1 MNYFKRPIMVEA
13 IQWTGTNSEE
23 IQKFTD
29 GKMKRSKDIIKV
41 NTVSGERSA
50 AVSDY
55 ILKNSLG
62 ELSVCNSYEFRRDYE
77 KFDDGMDVS
86 VERQF
91 INEPKA
97 TVKRTISNKKV
108 KAVIISQDGLTR
120 LLINNKEIKNVS
132 ELYFNHDDTKNQPVL
147 SYTAMIENAF
157 ED

>member
-1 MNYFKRPIMVEA
+1 M
-13 IQWTGTNSEE
+13 
-23 IQKFTD
+23 
-29 GKMKRSKDIIKV
+29 
-41 NTVSGERSA
+41 ERH
-50 AVSDY
+50 
-55 ILKNSLG
+55 
-62 ELSVCNSYEFRRDYE
+62 
-77 KFDDGMDVS
+77 
-86 VERQF
+86 F

>member
-13 IQWTGTNSEE
+13 VQWTGTNSEE
-23 IQKFTD
+23 IQKFID
-29 GKMKRSKDIIKV
+29 RKMKRSKDIIKV

>member
-29 GKMKRSKDIIKV
+29 RKMKRSKDIIKV

-62 ELSVCNSYEFRRDYE
+62 ELSVCL
-77 KFDDGMDVS
+77 
-86 VERQF
+86 QF
-91 INEPKA
+91 IRIQ
-97 TVKRTISNKKV
+97 KR
-108 KAVIISQDGLTR
+108 L
-120 LLINNKEIKNVS
+120 
-132 ELYFNHDDTKNQPVL
+132 
-147 SYTAMIENAF
+147 
-157 ED
+157 